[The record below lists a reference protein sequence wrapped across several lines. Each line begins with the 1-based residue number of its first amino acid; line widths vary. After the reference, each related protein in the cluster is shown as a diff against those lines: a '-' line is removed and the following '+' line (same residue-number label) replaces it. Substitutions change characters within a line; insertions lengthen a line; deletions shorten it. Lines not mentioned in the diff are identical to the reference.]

1 MASLPYPLSHDCT
14 ANLVGMARMPY
25 PPICKDNSELLLLDH
40 FRVSKED
47 IRIKHNTRGRKE
59 TPAPRIRLY
68 MCQFGYF
75 HIDFIVRTRP
85 VAGLPLMVMLLYI
98 LLGYTSKVCAMDPL
112 PVNNSTDDWSI

>member
-1 MASLPYPLSHDCT
+1 MKECRKHYPKLMAAPKEIGRKP
-14 ANLVGMARMPY
+14 NGMGE
-25 PPICKDNSELLLLDH
+25 CKH
-40 FRVSKED
+40 GGV
-47 IRIKHNTRGRKE
+47 RGRK
-59 TPAPRIRLY
+59 TKVGRKQLRFPPTQLY
-68 MCQFGYF
+68 MYYF

>member
-1 MASLPYPLSHDCT
+1 MESLEENQDKSGKPHQMWYQKK
-14 ANLVGMARMPY
+14 V
-25 PPICKDNSELLLLDH
+25 
-40 FRVSKED
+40 
-47 IRIKHNTRGRKE
+47 GRKQLRFPP
-59 TPAPRIRLY
+59 TRLY
-68 MCQFGYF
+68 MYYF